1 MGGGHGPH
9 IHYNENNMKESDE
22 DMQGKIQRV
31 DTIKFNPNHFHMD
44 YFDGANWST
53 ILGGA
58 PTFAFGA
65 AGGAVSYSYYAG

>member
-1 MGGGHGPH
+1 MGGQGAHG
-9 IHYNENNMKESDE
+9 NDKNMQETDA
-22 DMQGKIQRV
+22 DMQGKIQLI
-31 DTIKFNPNHFHMD
+31 DTVKHNPNHWHMD